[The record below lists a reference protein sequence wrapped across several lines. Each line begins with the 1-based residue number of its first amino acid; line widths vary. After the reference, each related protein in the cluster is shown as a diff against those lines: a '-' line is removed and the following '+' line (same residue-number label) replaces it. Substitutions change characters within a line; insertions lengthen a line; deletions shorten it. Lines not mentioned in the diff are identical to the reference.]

1 MKPTVTHAA
10 CLAAM
15 VAVAALG
22 AGCASNSSYPQA
34 TDYSTQADISTYGTI
49 DSIRVVRVDPSTSGA
64 GAVAGGLLG
73 ALAGSQIGSGAGK
86 TAATAA
92 GAIGGAVIGNRV
104 EENRNMPRDVYQ
116 ISVRLDNG
124 DYRTINQD
132 SAYDLRV
139 GSRVRV
145 VDGRVYRY

>member
-1 MKPTVTHAA
+1 MKPTVS
-10 CLAAM
+10 LAAIM
-15 VAVAALG
+15 VAAAALTT
-22 AGCASNSSYPQA
+22 GCASNSPYPPA
-34 TDYSTQADISTYGTI
+34 TDYSTRADSSTYGTV
-49 DSIRVVRVDPSTSGA
+49 DSIRVVRVDPGTSGA

-73 ALAGSQIGSGAGK
+73 ALAGSQIGGGTGR

-104 EENRNMPRDVYQ
+104 EESRNQARDVYQ
-116 ISVRLDNG
+116 ISVRMDNG

-132 SAYDLRV
+132 SVVDLQA
-139 GSRVRV
+139 GTRVRV

>member
-1 MKPTVTHAA
+1 MKPTVS
-10 CLAAM
+10 LAAMM
-15 VAVAALG
+15 VAVAALS
-22 AGCASNSSYPQA
+22 AGCASNSSYPQS
-34 TDYSTQADISTYGTI
+34 TDYSSQADISTYGTV

-73 ALAGSQIGSGAGK
+73 ALAGSQIGSGSGR

-104 EENRNMPRDVYQ
+104 EENRNAPRDVYQ

-124 DYRTINQD
+124 DYRTVNQD

-139 GSRVRV
+139 GTRVRV

>member
-1 MKPTVTHAA
+1 MKPTVS
-10 CLAAM
+10 LAAIM
-15 VAVAALG
+15 VAVAALST
-22 AGCASNSSYPQA
+22 GCSSTSPSYAQA
-34 TDYSTQADISTYGTI
+34 TDYSTQGDYSTYGTV
-49 DSIRVVRVDPSTSGA
+49 DSIRVVRVDSGTSGA

-73 ALAGSQIGSGAGK
+73 ALAGSQIGSGSGK

-104 EENRNMPRDVYQ
+104 EENRSQPREVYQ
-116 ISVRLDNG
+116 ISVRMDNG

-132 SAYDLRV
+132 SAYDLRA
-139 GSRVRV
+139 GTRVRV

>member
-1 MKPTVTHAA
+1 MKPTVS
-10 CLAAM
+10 LAAIM
-15 VAVAALG
+15 VAVAALST
-22 AGCASNSSYPQA
+22 GCSSSSPNYAQA
-34 TDYSTQADISTYGTI
+34 TDYSTQGDYSTYGTV
-49 DSIRVVRVDPSTSGA
+49 DSIRVVRVDSGTSGA

-73 ALAGSQIGSGAGK
+73 ALAGSQIGSGSGK

-104 EENRNMPRDVYQ
+104 EENRSQPREVYQ
-116 ISVRLDNG
+116 ISVRMDNG

-132 SAYDLRV
+132 SAYDLRA
-139 GSRVRV
+139 GTRVRV

>member
-1 MKPTVTHAA
+1 MKPTVS
-10 CLAAM
+10 LAAMM
-15 VAVAALG
+15 VAVAAVTT
-22 AGCASNSSYPQA
+22 GCASNAPYPQA
-34 TDYSTQADISTYGTI
+34 TDYSTQADAATYGTV
-49 DSIRVVRVDPSTSGA
+49 DSIRIVRVDPSTSGA

-73 ALAGSQIGSGAGK
+73 ALAGNQIGSGTGRA
-86 TAATAA
+86 AATAA

-104 EENRNMPRDVYQ
+104 EESRNAPRDVYQ

-132 SAYDLRV
+132 NAVDLRA